1 MTKDFVTL
9 FLVARNRGMS
19 RHLKP
24 TLSLRFSLR
33 ILTINLCLVIQNNA
47 FSQENL
53 VLDYVVEEL
62 RKNNPELQSYR
73 SQERAETANIGTEV
87 YLPPPTLTFGSM
99 GEQNPFSMK
108 MEESIGITQMIP
120 FPSKAFRKR
129 EALKAQAEVARAATS
144 AVARQ
149 LLAES
154 KKTFFDYW
162 RFTQTEELLKEN
174 LDILQEHVKRIRS
187 APFRNQLMQAHLL
200 SVQSDEDLAQNE
212 LYATEQEIK
221 TIKATLN
228 ALMGRDPSL
237 PLARP
242 TYQNLS
248 PLPVAP
254 SKEKIDQLVASHPSA
269 RQRFFKQK
277 SMESALSAS
286 RSDYL
291 PDLMVGY
298 RYNKRHDNTP
308 NNHELML
315 GITMPFAFPWQVN
328 ARVET
333 ARHKAEAARH
343 LNSKEI
349 YDLKLQVLKSFS
361 QLTSFHSQL
370 LQLEK
375 KILPQAQKRQHIAHG
390 IAPTDFE
397 SLMEHRD
404 ALESYVDL
412 KLKHAEL
419 RANYEKALVDYQTLF
434 ESEEQ

>member
-1 MTKDFVTL
+1 
-9 FLVARNRGMS
+9 MS
-19 RHLKP
+19 RHAKP
-24 TLSLRFSLR
+24 TLSLRCPLR
-33 ILTINLCLVIQNNA
+33 ILTIPLCFLVQNNA

-53 VLDYVVEEL
+53 VLDYVIDEVSQ
-62 RKNNPELQSYR
+62 NNPELQSYR
-73 SQERAETANIGTEV
+73 SQERAEAANIGTEV
-87 YLPPPTLTFGSM
+87 YLPPPTLTLASM

-108 MEESIGITQMIP
+108 MEESIGVTQMIP
-120 FPSKAFRKR
+120 FPGKAFRKR
-129 EALKAQAEVARAATS
+129 EALKAQAEAARAVTS
-144 AVARQ
+144 TVGRR

-162 RFTQTEELLKEN
+162 RFTQTEGLLKEN
-174 LDILQEHVKRIRS
+174 LGILREHVKRIRS

-200 SVQSDEDLAQNE
+200 SVQTDEDLAQNE
-212 LYATEQEIK
+212 LYTTQQEVE

-228 ALMGRDPSL
+228 ALMGRDPGL

-242 TYQNLS
+242 VYQNLS
-248 PLPVAP
+248 QLPAPP
-254 SKEKIDQLVASHPSA
+254 SKEKIDQIVVSHPNA
-269 RQRFFKQK
+269 RQRFFEQK
-277 SMESALSAS
+277 SMESSLSAS

-291 PDLMVGY
+291 PDLMIGY
-298 RYNKRHDNTP
+298 RYNKQHDNTP

-349 YDLKLQVLKSFS
+349 YDLKLQVLKSYS

-375 KILPQAQKRQHIAHG
+375 KVLPQAQKRQHIAHG

-397 SLMEHRD
+397 TLMEHRD
-404 ALESYVDL
+404 ALESYVNL
-412 KLKHAEL
+412 KLKHTEL
-419 RANYEKALVDYQTLF
+419 RADYEKALVDYQALL
-434 ESEEQ
+434 EAEEK